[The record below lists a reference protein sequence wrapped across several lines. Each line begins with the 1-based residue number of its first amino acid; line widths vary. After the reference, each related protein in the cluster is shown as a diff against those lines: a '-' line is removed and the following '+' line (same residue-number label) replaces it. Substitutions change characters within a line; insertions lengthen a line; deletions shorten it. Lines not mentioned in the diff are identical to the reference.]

1 MGNRTLARDVTAS
14 VGLPGPGNEA
24 GERPSTDPV
33 PSIAKRGTLIEL
45 LLLLILVAVIVVGV
59 VVYTQRSKNKKKS
72 ESAKAPAPPQDPFA
86 NAGSDTAGDP
96 RTIKAGDM
104 IDWGTERTWIRGT
117 LRLSEGG
124 YVWSEHF
131 LEVEGAKRWLSVEED
146 PDVQLS
152 LWIGRP
158 DLDLVPQGKSIELEG
173 VVYKLEEKGTGSY
186 RSEGTTGL
194 RSQGGLDYADFESA
208 DGKLLSFERFDHGR
222 WEASTG
228 TKIAPGTFT
237 IYPGS

>member
-1 MGNRTLARDVTAS
+1 M
-14 VGLPGPGNEA
+14 
-24 GERPSTDPV
+24 
-33 PSIAKRGTLIEL
+33 IEL
-45 LLLLILVAVIVVGV
+45 LLLLILVAVVVIGV
-59 VVYTQRSKNKKKS
+59 VVYVQRSKKQKS
-72 ESAKAPAPPQDPFA
+72 TPEPPPQPHDPFA

-96 RTIKAGDM
+96 RTLKAGDM

-146 PDVQLS
+146 PDVELA
-152 LWIGRP
+152 LWTGRP

-173 VVYKLEEKGTGSY
+173 VVYKLEEKGSGSY

-194 RSQGGLDYADFESA
+194 RSEGGLDYVDYESD
-208 DGKLLSFERFDHGR
+208 DGRLLAFERFDHGH

-228 TKIAPGTFT
+228 TKVAPGTFT